1 MKWVKCRILR
11 AALILIRLS
20 MVQRLFEAQ
29 ILLDEIPLAFYQGIL
44 DTLLHDN
51 ELGN

>member
-1 MKWVKCRILR
+1 
-11 AALILIRLS
+11 

-29 ILLDEIPLAFYQGIL
+29 LLLDEIPLTFYLGIL
-44 DTLLHDN
+44 DTLLYDN